1 MAGNGRQ
8 HGLSPGQGRAISALL
23 ACQSIEQA
31 AKQAGISPRTLHR
44 WLTDPDFQAALTE
57 AEGAAIAEATRRLVG
72 LSDAAITTVASL
84 MLDKG
89 ASPTVRLRAA
99 TSVLDYLLR
108 LRELAN
114 VEERLAALEAAI
126 DQPA

>member
-8 HGLSPGQGRAISALL
+8 HGLSPRQQRAVMALL
-23 ACQSIEQA
+23 SCPSIEQA
-31 AKQAGISPRTLHR
+31 AKQAGIGARTLHR

-89 ASPTVRLRAA
+89 NSPTVRLRAA

-126 DQPA
+126 DRPD

>member
-1 MAGNGRQ
+1 MARNGRRD
-8 HGLSPGQGRAISALL
+8 GLSPGQGRAISALL
-23 ACQSIEQA
+23 TCQSIEQA
-31 AKQAGISPRTLHR
+31 AKQAGIGARTLHR

-89 ASPTVRLRAA
+89 NSPTVRLRAA

-108 LRELAN
+108 LRELKN
-114 VEERLAALEAAI
+114 VEERLTALEAAI